1 MEKRIVLVCDNDAE
15 ALQQVSEGLRQS
27 GYEVKTVNDAST
39 LISTAEKGGVSVVI
53 ANPEMTAFNEND
65 ICSKLIGEMG
75 LPLILLLDRNST
87 HRAIVGDCQLE
98 DTVTKPV
105 DHDILAN
112 LVSKHIAMGA
122 KGG

>member
-1 MEKRIVLVCDNDAE
+1 MVCDNDAE
-15 ALQQVSEGLRQS
+15 ALQQVGEGLRQS
-27 GYEVKTVNDAST
+27 GYEVKTVNDASM
-39 LISTAEKGGVSVVI
+39 LVSTAQKGGVSVVI
-53 ANPEMTAFNEND
+53 ANPDMPAFNEDD
-65 ICSKLIGEMG
+65 ICSRLIREIG

-87 HRAIVGDCQLE
+87 HRAVVGECQVE

-105 DHDILAN
+105 DHDLLAN

>member
-15 ALQQVSEGLRQS
+15 ALQQVGEGLRQS
-27 GYEVKTVNDAST
+27 GFEVKTVNDASM
-39 LISTAEKGGVSVVI
+39 LISTAAKGGVSVVI
-53 ANPEMTAFNEND
+53 ANPDMTAFNETD
-65 ICSKLIGEMG
+65 ICTKLMGEMG
-75 LPLILLLDRNST
+75 LPLILLLDRHST
-87 HRAIVGDCQLE
+87 HRAIVGECRVE
-98 DTVTKPV
+98 DTIIKPV